1 MGWGVKRNQKV
12 KKSLTKKGKR
22 ENERSQL
29 SVAIG
34 AAGQLV
40 FTLEHCPGI
49 VAPVI
54 LLLE

>member
-1 MGWGVKRNQKV
+1 MGGGVKRNQKV
-12 KKSLTKKGKR
+12 KKKVTKKRR

-49 VAPVI
+49 VASVI